1 MFTPSD
7 IHEKVFKTG
16 IGFDKKDV
24 EQFLNDL
31 SSDFEELQQ
40 ENNDLKIKIK
50 DLNDSLSYYRSIEKT
65 LQRALILAEK
75 TAQDTR
81 STALREADAIELE
94 ARTNAKII
102 IADSKNQKEML
113 EHKTLNLMQQ
123 YDLFKIHFENLL
135 HAQIELIN
143 SKSFSLNNENFSYN
157 ETVDQGKL
165 SSITRNPA
173 DLNHTLDTSSLVPV
187 TTQENELSPE
197 NKDQIHFDF
206 HLEEPN
212 KSYQTEDGFEFF
224 TINEN

>member
-81 STALREADAIELE
+81 TTALREADAIEME

-102 IADSKNQKEML
+102 LADSKNQKEML

-157 ETVDQGKL
+157 ESADHGKL
-165 SSITRNPA
+165 GSITMNPA
-173 DLNHTLDTSSLVPV
+173 DLNHTLNPSSLVPV
-187 TTQENELSPE
+187 TTEESELSPE
-197 NKDQIHFDF
+197 NKDQFHFNF
-206 HLEEPN
+206 PLEEQK
-212 KSYQTEDGFEFF
+212 KSYETEDGFEFF
-224 TINEN
+224 TINED